1 MQGSKIQYCD
11 RQKRVVRRAAS
22 QLPLLSEGKS
32 YQNLKTWKRLKNE
45 QPRLAALL
53 YLLLDLGQLH
63 PHHTLQMLPMMS
75 QHSHILRQEGTQSIS
90 VFLSLQVSNLGP
102 GVGVGRVNELGVSFC
117 LSPPALGGPGTLPQV
132 TSFSETL

>member
-53 YLLLDLGQLH
+53 YLLLDLGQLQ

-90 VFLSLQVSNLGP
+90 VFLSLP
-102 GVGVGRVNELGVSFC
+102 GLQPRPGGGGRAC
-117 LSPPALGGPGTLPQV
+117 Q
-132 TSFSETL
+132 